1 MPHSKRKR
9 IVLAVTGASGM
20 PYAQTLAN
28 MLQDFCELH
37 LIVSNAGWLVWDQEV
52 ALPREGL
59 LDTAFQVYSQG
70 DLAAPPA
77 SGSWRHQG
85 MVVCPCSMASLAAIA
100 NGLGSNLIHRAAD
113 VTLKERQ
120 RLVLVTRETPLNSIH
135 LENMLSVTRAGGV
148 ILPASPGFYHRPQT
162 IQDIAR
168 QLCGRILDSLSLEHE
183 LTPRWGEKLLD
194 STDPTHQLPQ
204 NKEKITWNIV

>member
-1 MPHSKRKR
+1 
-9 IVLAVTGASGM
+9 M
-20 PYAQTLAN
+20 PYARTLAN
-28 MLQDFCELH
+28 MLQDLCELH
-37 LIVSNAGWLVWDQEV
+37 LIVSKAGWLVWDQEM
-52 ALPREGL
+52 AEPREDL
-59 LDTAFQVYSQG
+59 LGTAFCSYSQN

-135 LENMLSVTRAGGV
+135 LENMLSITRAGGV
-148 ILPASPGFYHRPQT
+148 VLPASPGFYHRPQT

-168 QLCGRILDSLSLEHE
+168 QLCGRILDSLGMEHE
-183 LTPRWGEKLLD
+183 LTPRWGDELHD
-194 STDPTHQLPQ
+194 SPHPANQTPFQGE
-204 NKEKITWNIV
+204 NSWNIA